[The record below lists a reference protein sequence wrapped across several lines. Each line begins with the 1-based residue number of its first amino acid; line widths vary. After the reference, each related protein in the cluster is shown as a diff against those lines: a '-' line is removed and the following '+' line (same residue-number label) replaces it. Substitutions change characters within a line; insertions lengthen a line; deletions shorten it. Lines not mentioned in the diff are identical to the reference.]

1 MILNIDPVS
10 SLQAATKQYVDGY
23 TGKLIKSTSFRY
35 GSAQISLSD
44 VDKSKANFLIIS
56 ITGATEASYHYGVY
70 VDDVYLFSFTAMS
83 AKQRYCGLMPYA
95 DSIFVLDSTGNKSNV
110 IEGNIRNIKT
120 IKLNAAIH
128 A

>member
-1 MILNIDPVS
+1 M
-10 SLQAATKQYVDGY
+10 
-23 TGKLIKSTSFRY
+23 
-35 GSAQISLSD
+35 
-44 VDKSKANFLIIS
+44 IIS
-56 ITGATEASYHYGVY
+56 ITGATEASCHYGVY

-120 IKLNAAIH
+120 IKLNAVIH